1 MGALR
6 ALRELGVSFA
16 QADVLVL
23 CYHAVRTRERFAAQ
37 LSGLA
42 ARGYSVLSM
51 QHFTE
56 WLRGTTS
63 VRTPAA
69 LLTFDGGYAEQLD
82 NAVPVLERLG
92 FPATFFLISSDLE
105 ADGPGIRRR
114 DVAALTAAGHT
125 VGCHSHTHP
134 DLTRL
139 PDDELEREVLGSKRR
154 LEQALGHRVGAF
166 CYPDG
171 AHDARVVAAVR
182 RAGFDVAFTV
192 DLGGVRRG
200 DDPYRLRRVPVLG
213 EPGSGEF
220 FAYLAGR
227 RIVSGTIALSWKL
240 RERFWDHRDATRGRA
255 DLVHRSGGVMDRGR
269 ASPGVMT

>member
-171 AHDARVVAAVR
+171 AHDARVVAADPAQIHREGHVEAGASPCSVSPVR
-182 RAGFDVAFTV
+182 VSSSRTWPAGA
-192 DLGGVRRG
+192 LSPARS
-200 DDPYRLRRVPVLG
+200 PS
-213 EPGSGEF
+213 PGSS
-220 FAYLAGR
+220 ANA
-227 RIVSGTIALSWKL
+227 SGTIATLPEGARTSSIAPGASWT
-240 RERFWDHRDATRGRA
+240 EAGRRLA
-255 DLVHRSGGVMDRGR
+255 
-269 ASPGVMT
+269 